1 MSSNP
6 PPLIRIGG
14 TPREMGLAFGQQRRD
29 SIRHMIGNVRAF
41 LDETYDQIRLGWE
54 DAILQTHKYL
64 PYAQELTPRYVEELR
79 AVAEGADVPFD
90 DVMVLNCLE
99 AITTDALH
107 LLGCTTFVA
116 NEDHT
121 ADGHVLVGHNE
132 DWLPADESDVVL
144 IHAQPSGEPA
154 YLAMTYGALLPNIGF
169 NSEGICQCCDSVYPT
184 DVRMG
189 VPRIFVSRAVLAAR
203 SMSDAIAAA
212 LASHRAAGYNHVL
225 AHASGEAYNIE
236 VSARHFSMMY
246 AQGGILAHTNHYLS
260 RRMARLENDSQH
272 LIGSRV
278 RYYRALRLL
287 RRSHRHNAESF
298 QQILRDHMN
307 FPNSICSHEVIDDN
321 PLDRQK
327 TICSM
332 VMDLTEKQMHVAWG
346 APCQNEYFTY
356 RLDA

>member
-1 MSSNP
+1 
-6 PPLIRIGG
+6 
-14 TPREMGLAFGQQRRD
+14 
-29 SIRHMIGNVRAF
+29 
-41 LDETYDQIRLGWE
+41 
-54 DAILQTHKYL
+54 
-64 PYAQELTPRYVEELR
+64 
-79 AVAEGADVPFD
+79 
-90 DVMVLNCLE
+90 
-99 AITTDALH
+99 
-107 LLGCTTFVA
+107 
-116 NEDHT
+116 
-121 ADGHVLVGHNE
+121 VLVGHNE
-132 DWLPADESDVVL
+132 DWLPADGGDVVL
-144 IHAQPSGEPA
+144 IHAQPEGEPA

-203 SMSDAIAAA
+203 TMSDAIAAA
-212 LASHRAAGYNHVL
+212 LAPHRAAGYNHVI

-246 AQGGILAHTNHYLS
+246 AQGGILGHTNHYLS

-278 RYYRALRLL
+278 RYYRAMRLL
-287 RRSHRHNAESF
+287 RRSHRHTAESF

-307 FPNSICSHEVIDDN
+307 YPNSICSHEVIDDN

-332 VMDLTEKQMHVAWG
+332 VMDLTERVMHVAWG
-346 APCQNEYFTY
+346 EPCQNEYFTY
-356 RLDA
+356 KLEA

>member
-1 MSSNP
+1 MTSKP

-14 TPREMGLAFGQQRRD
+14 TPREMGLSFGQQRQD
-29 SIRHMIGNVRAF
+29 SIRHMLANVRSF
-41 LDETYDQIRLGWE
+41 LEETYDQIRLNWD
-54 DAILQTHKYL
+54 DAILQTRKYL
-64 PYAQELTPRYVEELR
+64 PYAQELTPRFVDELR
-79 AVAEGADVPFD
+79 AIAEGADVDFD
-90 DVMVLNCLE
+90 DLMILNCLE

-107 LLGCTTFVA
+107 LFGCTSLVV

-132 DWLPADESDVVL
+132 DWLPADEGDVFL
-144 IHAQPSGEPA
+144 IHAQPEGEPS

-169 NSEGICQCCDSVYPT
+169 NSAGICQCCDSVYPT

-203 SMSDAIAAA
+203 TISEAITAA

-225 AHASGEAYNIE
+225 AHSSGEAYNVE
-236 VSARHFSMMY
+236 VSARHFAMMY
-246 AQGGILAHTNHYLS
+246 AQSGMLAHTNHYLS

-278 RYYRALRLL
+278 RYFRGTRLM
-287 RRSHRHNAESF
+287 RRSHRHTVESF
-298 QQILRDHMN
+298 QRILRDHVN
-307 FPNSICSHEVIDDN
+307 YPNSICSHEVIDDN

-327 TICSM
+327 TICSLI
-332 VMDLTEKQMHVAWG
+332 MDLTEKQMHVAWG
-346 APCQNEYFTY
+346 TPCENEYFTY
-356 RLDA
+356 PLEA